1 MVLVAA
7 GRALAPG
14 ACIWGGAH
22 ERAERNV
29 IPMPAAESQQDDT
42 AHRIRAESREFR
54 IAAVGLL
61 LASMIGPAQLYCIQ
75 GILPQIAQGL
85 HISEGDSRLVFLAA
99 FAGFAVGLIP
109 ISLLSERYGRRSIL
123 LMSSTLATLICL
135 LLVFCHDLTE
145 IVLLRGL
152 QGVLLAGVS
161 AILMAYIGEEFEP
174 PAVTPAMGI
183 YAAGN
188 ALGSLLGQMLPAWI
202 VGVRVHGGWRLACW
216 PCSCLWS
223 S

>member
-1 MVLVAA
+1 
-7 GRALAPG
+7 
-14 ACIWGGAH
+14 
-22 ERAERNV
+22 
-29 IPMPAAESQQDDT
+29 MPAAESQQDDT

-75 GILPQIAQGL
+75 GILPQVAQGL

-161 AILMAYIGEEFEP
+161 AILMAYIGRSSSP
-174 PAVTPAMGI
+174 GRYPAMGI

-202 VGVRVHGGWRLACW
+202 VGVQVHGGWRLACW